1 MFSKVYKWKKG
12 KLTGIDSCNKSF
24 NIQILHIHVEYFFF
38 INCIL
43 CEIEYVNLIKKFISN
58 IATKYFSIQTWEVAG
73 FDCDM

>member
-1 MFSKVYKWKKG
+1 MFSRVYKWKRENW
-12 KLTGIDSCNKSF
+12 LAF
-24 NIQILHIHVEYFFF
+24 ILVTKVDTNSTYTRRVIFF

>member
-1 MFSKVYKWKKG
+1 MKKKVN
-12 KLTGIDSCNKSF
+12 GIDSCNKII
-24 NIQILHIHVEYFFF
+24 NIQILHIHVELFC

-58 IATKYFSIQTWEVAG
+58 ITTKYFYIQTWEVAG

>member
-12 KLTGIDSCNKSF
+12 KLTGIDSCNKSI
-24 NIQILHIHVEYFFF
+24 NIQILHIHVELFF

-43 CEIEYVNLIKKFISN
+43 CEIEYVNFIKKFISN
-58 IATKYFSIQTWEVAG
+58 ITTKYFSIQTWEVAG

>member
-1 MFSKVYKWKKG
+1 MKKG
-12 KLTGIDSCNKSF
+12 KLTGIHSCNKSI
-24 NIQILHIHVEYFFF
+24 NIQILHIHVELFC

-58 IATKYFSIQTWEVAG
+58 ITTKYFSIQTLEVAG

>member
-1 MFSKVYKWKKG
+1 MKKG
-12 KLTGIDSCNKSF
+12 KLTGIDSCNKSI
-24 NIQILHIHVEYFFF
+24 NIQILQIHVELFC

-58 IATKYFSIQTWEVAG
+58 ITTKYFCIQTWEVAG